1 MEQLYKQEERV
12 ILSLRKL
19 YRSHGYS
26 QFKMSKFEPY
36 DLYAGNKDFL
46 VSERVITF
54 NDSDGTLLALKPDV
68 TLSIVKN
75 YRHAPGGVH
84 KVYYNENVYRSGAG
98 TQGYREIMQTGLEC
112 MGEIDIV
119 ALTEVLTLALQS
131 LSAISDRYVL
141 DLSHMGLVSE
151 LWDRLP
157 LSKSDCSALL
167 QCLEQKNEDA
177 ARELCTTLSPELTE
191 QVMTLLR
198 VSGPLETALTQ
209 LSPFEGSPALSELR
223 TIASTLRSIGF
234 LDHVHLDFSII
245 SDRNYY
251 NGIVFRGYVEGLP
264 SGILSGGQYDLLMKK
279 MGKQAGGVGFA
290 VYLDQLEQ
298 LNKRE
303 REYDVDT
310 VLLYEDCDPSSLLQS
325 ARELRKQVPSLLVV
339 RQMPA
344 DLRCRSVLMYRNGR
358 IDTLENN
365 G

>member
-1 MEQLYKQEERV
+1 MEELYKQEERV

-75 YRHAPGGVH
+75 YRHTPGCVH
-84 KVYYNENVYRSGAG
+84 RVYYNENVYRSGEG
-98 TQGYREIMQTGLEC
+98 SQGYREIMQTGLEC
-112 MGEIDIV
+112 MGNIDVV

-131 LSAISDRYVL
+131 LAAISDRYVL
-141 DLSHMGLVSE
+141 DLSHMGLINE

-157 LSKSDCSALL
+157 LSKTDCASLL
-167 QCLEQKNEDA
+167 KCLEQKNEDA
-177 ARELCTTLSPELTE
+177 AREICSELSSQQAE

-198 VSGPLETALTQ
+198 VNGPLDSALSR
-209 LSPFEGSPALSELR
+209 LSVFEGSSALTELQ
-223 TIASTLRSIGF
+223 TIASILRSTRWI
-234 LDHVHLDFSII
+234 DRVNLDFSIV

-251 NGIVFRGYVEGLP
+251 NGTVFRGYVEGIP
-264 SGILSGGQYDLLMKK
+264 SSILSGGQYDLLMKK

-290 VYLDQLEQ
+290 VYLDQLER
-298 LNKRE
+298 LNKAE

-310 VLLYEDCDPSSLLQS
+310 VLLYEDCDPSSLLK
-325 ARELRKQVPSLLVV
+325 AAETLRSQVDSLLVV
-339 RQMPA
+339 RQVPA
-344 DLRCRSVLMYRNGR
+344 DLRCRNVVMFRNGR
-358 IDTLENN
+358 IDTLEND

>member
-1 MEQLYKQEERV
+1 MEELYKQEERV

-75 YRHAPGGVH
+75 YRHVPGCMH

-112 MGEIDIV
+112 MGEIDVV
-119 ALTEVLTLALQS
+119 ALSEVLSLAMKS
-131 LSAISDRYVL
+131 LAAVSDNYVL
-141 DLSHMGLVSE
+141 DLSHMGLVNE

-157 LSKSDCSALL
+157 LSKADCAALL

-177 ARELCTTLSPELTE
+177 AREICKQLSPKQAE
-191 QVMTLLR
+191 QVLTLLR
-198 VSGPLETALTQ
+198 VSGPLDEALNQ
-209 LSPFEGSPALSELR
+209 LTPFEGSPVLNE
-223 TIASTLRSIGF
+223 LRSIASILSSTGC
-234 LDHVHLDFSII
+234 LDRVNLDFSII

-251 NGIVFRGYVEGLP
+251 NGIVFRGYVEGIP

-279 MGKQAGGVGFA
+279 LGKQAGGVGFA
-290 VYLDQLEQ
+290 VYLDQLER
-298 LNKRE
+298 LNKAG

-310 VLLYEDCDPSSLLQS
+310 VLLYEDCDPASLLK
-325 ARELRKQVPSLLVV
+325 AAEELRVQAGSVLVARQV
-339 RQMPA
+339 PA
-344 DLRCRSVLMYRNGR
+344 DLRCRNVVMFRDGR

>member
-1 MEQLYKQEERV
+1 MEELYKQEERV

-75 YRHAPGGVH
+75 YRHTPGCVH
-84 KVYYNENVYRSGAG
+84 KVYYNENVYRSGSG

-112 MGEIDIV
+112 MGEIDVV

-131 LSAISDRYVL
+131 LSAISYHYVL
-141 DLSHMGLVSE
+141 DLSHMGLVNE
-151 LWDRLP
+151 LLDCLP
-157 LSKSDCSALL
+157 LSKSDCALLL

-177 ARELCTTLSPELTE
+177 AQVLCQKLSPQQAK

-198 VSGPLETALTQ
+198 VSGPLDSAIAQLT
-209 LSPFEGSPALSELR
+209 PFEGSPSLKELQS
-223 TIASTLRSIGF
+223 IASILRSTGRSER
-234 LDHVHLDFSII
+234 VNLDFSII

-251 NGIVFRGYVEGLP
+251 NGTVFRGYVEGIP
-264 SGILSGGQYDLLMKK
+264 TGILSGGQYDLLMKK
-279 MGKQAGGVGFA
+279 MDKQAGGVGFA

-298 LNKRE
+298 LDKSG

-310 VLLYEDCDPSSLLQS
+310 VLLYEDCDPTALLK
-325 ARELRKQVPSLLVV
+325 AAEELRATVPSLLVV
-339 RQMPA
+339 SHMPA
-344 DLRCRSVLMYRNGR
+344 DLLCRTTAIFRNGR